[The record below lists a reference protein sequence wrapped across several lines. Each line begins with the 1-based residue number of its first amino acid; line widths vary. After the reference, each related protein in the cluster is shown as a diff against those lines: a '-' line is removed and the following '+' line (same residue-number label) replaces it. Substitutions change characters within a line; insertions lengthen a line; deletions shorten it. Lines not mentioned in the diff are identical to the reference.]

1 MKSSPQHRRTLD
13 VLASIGLP
21 ANTRVSRKRLNSAL
35 AALTPDRRREVVGRL
50 QNAGLKFMASPNTV
64 GTHNVI

>member
-1 MKSSPQHRRTLD
+1 VKSTPHHRRVLD

-21 ANTRVSRKRLNSAL
+21 ACTRVSRKRLNSAL

-50 QNAGLKFMASPNTV
+50 QGAGLTYLTSK
-64 GTHNVI
+64 GTTNAHPIQ